1 MKKNVLTRTM
11 AVLASMT
18 VLGAASMMSASAGDQ
33 NALGVS
39 SATVT
44 ELGVETVELTIDC
57 ESVNDDAAGYTAT
70 ITWDEALEF
79 VGVAGA
85 GSAVATPSEVTGNSV
100 DVTTFTT
107 GAIVGASATL
117 TFKLPAD
124 YANGDSWTV
133 DLACDEKYGAADPYE
148 TFSVYSGTITVD
160 IPEAPTDAPT
170 EAPTDAPTDAA
181 TEAPVTTAAPKATTV
196 KKSDSPKTGATGI
209 ALAAAGLVTAG
220 AAAVVLKKKH

>member
-1 MKKNVLTRTM
+1 
-11 AVLASMT
+11 MT
-18 VLGAASMMSASAGDQ
+18 IL
-33 NALGVS
+33 
-39 SATVT
+39 
-44 ELGVETVELTIDC
+44 
-57 ESVNDDAAGYTAT
+57 YH
-70 ITWDEALEF
+70 
-79 VGVAGA
+79 
-85 GSAVATPSEVTGNSV
+85 
-100 DVTTFTT
+100 
-107 GAIVGASATL
+107 SATL

-170 EAPTDAPTDAA
+170 EAPTDAPTDAP
-181 TEAPVTTAAPKATTV
+181 TEAPTTAAPKATTV

>member
-1 MKKNVLTRTM
+1 MKKNVLIRTM

-79 VGVAGA
+79 VGVSGV
-85 GSAVATPSEVTGNSV
+85 GGAVATPSEVTGNSV

-170 EAPTDAPTDAA
+170 EAPTDAPT
-181 TEAPVTTAAPKATTV
+181 EAPTDAPTTAAPKATTV

>member
-79 VGVAGA
+79 VGVSGV
-85 GSAVATPSEVTGNSV
+85 GGAVATPSEVAGNSV

-124 YANGDSWTV
+124 YADKDSWTV

-148 TFSVYSGTITVD
+148 TFSVYSGTITVEL
-160 IPEAPTDAPT
+160 PEEETDAPT
-170 EAPTDAPTDAA
+170 EEPTDAPTDAA
-181 TEAPVTTAAPKATTV
+181 TEAPTTAAPKATTV